1 MCISKALGRGNQII
15 CFSKD
20 SNCLC
25 AKNQTN
31 QTGPFK
37 GEYQTPYWER
47 MSLFL
52 GKSIKS
58 IRKSEWVTRSR
69 LLRITVASSGQ
80 TKPPSSYRYGIA
92 ICKHKDAHFA
102 ICKTFA
108 QIYSCCR
115 SIKTSEMLEGKLQ
128 ATQSVFLY
136 ASNDLNLNS
145 SVNWTWIVKNAIYCS
160 LMLTIN
166 LNMVFEKI
174 LD

>member
-1 MCISKALGRGNQII
+1 MDD
-15 CFSKD
+15 FSHFWP
-20 SNCLC
+20 SVRRTATELQFAN
-25 AKNQTN
+25 
-31 QTGPFK
+31 
-37 GEYQTPYWER
+37 
-47 MSLFL
+47 
-52 GKSIKS
+52 
-58 IRKSEWVTRSR
+58 
-69 LLRITVASSGQ
+69 
-80 TKPPSSYRYGIA
+80 TKMHILQ
-92 ICKHKDAHFA
+92 FA
-102 ICKTFA
+102 KTFA

-128 ATQSVFLY
+128 ASQSVFLY

>member
-80 TKPPSSYRYGIA
+80 TKPLRRTA
-92 ICKHKDAHFA
+92 TELQFA
-102 ICKTFA
+102 NTKMHILQFAKTFA

-145 SVNWTWIVKNAIYCS
+145 SVN
-160 LMLTIN
+160 
-166 LNMVFEKI
+166 
-174 LD
+174 